1 MDADAVCCSCLPLRN
16 TRIPCLMCVCSQA
29 RRVVDCMGGLLGAA
43 AAATEA
49 SEGADTYDM
58 VIDGMNA
65 AMAMLGGGA
74 GAPAA
79 AQAKQAA
86 GLSAVERRLAAKR
99 EKLLQQ
105 VQVDIIVAKG
115 DSGTRSNSNALWAA
129 TDISWRAAL
138 PPTRLDLGHCC
149 RFRRR

>member
-1 MDADAVCCSCLPLRN
+1 MDADAVCCSWLALRN
-16 TRIPCLMCVCSQA
+16 AHACSLVSVASQGGARITMLTGVA
-29 RRVVDCMGGLLGAA
+29 RAA

-58 VIDGMNA
+58 VMDGMSA

-79 AQAKQAA
+79 AEQAGPTAA
-86 GLSAVERRLAAKR
+86 ERRLAAKR

-105 VQVDIIVAKG
+105 VQVHILGWEDWGLVGIR
-115 DSGTRSNSNALWAA
+115 THFWAA
-129 TDISWRAAL
+129 GFA
-138 PPTRLDLGHCC
+138 
-149 RFRRR
+149 